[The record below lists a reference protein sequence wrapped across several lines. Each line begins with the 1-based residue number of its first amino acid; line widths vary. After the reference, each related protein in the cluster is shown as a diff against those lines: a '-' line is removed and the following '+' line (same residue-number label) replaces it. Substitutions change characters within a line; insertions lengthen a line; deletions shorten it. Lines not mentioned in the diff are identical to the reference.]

1 MFGGSVGIMLFDN
14 VPLDKMYMPL
24 TEAQIK
30 KSKSIKLHIVDRWNG
45 ISPSMSDV
53 VDDVSSDDFLKPKFY
68 NIKIG
73 KVNYNIHYS
82 YVLRY
87 EHRVAPNMLKYGELQ
102 G

>member
-1 MFGGSVGIMLFDN
+1 
-14 VPLDKMYMPL
+14 
-24 TEAQIK
+24 
-30 KSKSIKLHIVDRWNG
+30 
-45 ISPSMSDV
+45 MSDV